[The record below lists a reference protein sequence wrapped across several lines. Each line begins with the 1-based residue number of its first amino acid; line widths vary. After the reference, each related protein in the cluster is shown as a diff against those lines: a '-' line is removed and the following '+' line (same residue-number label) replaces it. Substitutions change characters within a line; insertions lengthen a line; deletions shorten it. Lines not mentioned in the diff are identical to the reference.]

1 MTRIY
6 KICGLPVEC
15 DFRFPVM
22 TARAEKY
29 LIDSTISP
37 VISIPFS
44 QQNIDRLKSRQS
56 DLTDDDCEIINTAE
70 SFYYAL
76 LEHGGFMLHSSAV
89 VMDGE
94 AYLFSAPSGTGKSTH
109 TALWLKHFGGR
120 AQILN
125 DDKPAVVVENGS
137 VTACGT
143 PWSGKSDLNL
153 NLRVPLRG
161 ICILERS
168 QNNFI
173 EPLPPERSVFA
184 LLDQTLRPSDGE
196 RMNALLELL
205 DAVTSNVPI
214 WRMGCDISTEAA
226 EMAYRAMSGK

>member
-1 MTRIY
+1 MKKLY
-6 KICGLPVEC
+6 NICGLPVEC

-125 DDKPAVVVENGS
+125 DDKPAVMVENGS

>member
-125 DDKPAVVVENGS
+125 DDKPAVMVENGS

>member
-125 DDKPAVVVENGS
+125 DDKPAVMVENGS

-226 EMAYRAMSGK
+226 EMAYRTMSGK

>member
-29 LIDSTISP
+29 LIGSTISP

-125 DDKPAVVVENGS
+125 DDKPAVMVENGS

>member
-1 MTRIY
+1 MKKLY
-6 KICGLPVEC
+6 NLCGLPVEC

-125 DDKPAVVVENGS
+125 DDKPAVMVENGS

-226 EMAYRAMSGK
+226 EMAYGAMSGK

>member
-1 MTRIY
+1 MKKLY
-6 KICGLPVEC
+6 NICDLAVEC
-15 DFRFPVM
+15 DFRCPTM

-29 LIDSTISP
+29 LSAGSVLPAITVRCSP
-37 VISIPFS
+37 ESAA
-44 QQNIDRLKSRQS
+44 RLKAAQPG
-56 DLTDDDCEIINTAE
+56 LTDDECEVISTAE
-70 SFYYAL
+70 EFYYSL
-76 LEHGGFMLHSSAV
+76 LRFGGFMLHSSAV

-109 TALWLKHFGGR
+109 TALWLETFGGR
-120 AQILN
+120 ARILN
-125 DDKPAVVVENGS
+125 DDKPAIMVENGS

-161 ICILERS
+161 ICMLERS
-168 QNNFI
+168 KSNFI
-173 EPLPPERSVFA
+173 QPLPPEKSAFA

-196 RMNALLELL
+196 RMSILLELL
-205 DAVTSNVPI
+205 DEVTTRVPV
-214 WRMGCDISTEAA
+214 WRMGCDISREAA

>member
-1 MTRIY
+1 MTKNY
-6 KICGLPVEC
+6 NICGIRVEC
-15 DFRFPVM
+15 DFRFPTM

-29 LIDSTISP
+29 LNEYALSP
-37 VISIPFS
+37 EMKVLCPEKYIGL
-44 QQNIDRLKSRQS
+44 LKQENPLLS
-56 DLTDDDCEIINTAE
+56 DDDCEVIATAK
-70 SFYYAL
+70 SFYLQL
-76 LEHGGFMLHSSAV
+76 LRHGGFMLHSSAV

-109 TALWLKHFGGR
+109 TALWLETFGGR
-120 AQILN
+120 ARILN
-125 DDKPAVVVENGS
+125 DDKPAIMVENGS

-161 ICILERS
+161 ICMLERS
-168 QNNFI
+168 KSNFI
-173 EPLPPERSVFA
+173 QPLPPEKSAFA

-196 RMNALLELL
+196 RMGILLELL
-205 DAVTSNVPI
+205 DEVTTRVPV
-214 WRMGCDISTEAA
+214 WRMGCDISREAA